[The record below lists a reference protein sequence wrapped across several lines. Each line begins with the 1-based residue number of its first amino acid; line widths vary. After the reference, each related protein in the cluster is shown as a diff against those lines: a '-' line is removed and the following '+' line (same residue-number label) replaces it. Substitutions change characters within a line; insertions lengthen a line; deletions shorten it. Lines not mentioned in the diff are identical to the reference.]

1 MKRGMKKGLAPL
13 VVLSVL
19 LAALQTAHAATW
31 FEYSG
36 IEPPFNPDGNVLPPL
51 TAGYIRTE
59 TNSIEERFKYWIINP
74 EVNYVTKPV
83 NGKMATVFT
92 VPPGGYLMLTIAL
105 DHVRLNATTK
115 IHVEV
120 CFLTPSP
127 PIAFYFGALRP
138 HYDRSGTD
146 KYSLGIKGLIG
157 PGFHIEFT
165 QENVNY
171 GINGLVIS
179 NCLVGEWYAADL
191 STSMVPSA
199 TVGVDCWNFTGLY
212 FACPAYMDITICCP
226 SIGYSSYN
234 ETVEVAIANFALW
247 DEKPAD
253 ELYEIQT
260 SLGTITAD
268 VKTIKDVLSEL
279 KASLSALGANVTQLI
294 IESENRTVVQMQTLL
309 GPINA
314 TLADL
319 GGKITAIDGNV
330 ATVLIPG
337 LGEVKAAVVDARGSS
352 EKAAQTV
359 SAMNTLMYAVVA
371 LSLIAA
377 ALSAVAACA
386 SSICLLKRRKAERTE
401 VKGKK
406 AAEGGSADKR

>member
-1 MKRGMKKGLAPL
+1 
-13 VVLSVL
+13 
-19 LAALQTAHAATW
+19 
-31 FEYSG
+31 
-36 IEPPFNPDGNVLPPL
+36 
-51 TAGYIRTE
+51 
-59 TNSIEERFKYWIINP
+59 
-74 EVNYVTKPV
+74 
-83 NGKMATVFT
+83 
-92 VPPGGYLMLTIAL
+92 
-105 DHVRLNATTK
+105 
-115 IHVEV
+115 
-120 CFLTPSP
+120 
-127 PIAFYFGALRP
+127 
-138 HYDRSGTD
+138 
-146 KYSLGIKGLIG
+146 
-157 PGFHIEFT
+157 
-165 QENVNY
+165 
-171 GINGLVIS
+171 
-179 NCLVGEWYAADL
+179 
-191 STSMVPSA
+191 
-199 TVGVDCWNFTGLY
+199 
-212 FACPAYMDITICCP
+212 
-226 SIGYSSYN
+226 
-234 ETVEVAIANFALW
+234 
-247 DEKPAD
+247 PAD